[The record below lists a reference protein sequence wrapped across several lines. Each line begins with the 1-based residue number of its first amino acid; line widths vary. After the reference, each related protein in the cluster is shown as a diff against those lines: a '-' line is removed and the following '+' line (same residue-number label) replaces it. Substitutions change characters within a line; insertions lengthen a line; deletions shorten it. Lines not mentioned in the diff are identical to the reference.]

1 NILLALALLH
11 ILVIVVYRA
20 FKRENLLRA
29 MIVGRARLP
38 RSVAQMAQ
46 QDGTT
51 KNAPLWRALVCV
63 IIAAAVPVAIHLTLM
78 S

>member
-1 NILLALALLH
+1 
-11 ILVIVVYRA
+11 
-20 FKRENLLRA
+20 

-46 QDGTT
+46 QEGST
-51 KNAPLWRALVCV
+51 KSAPLWRALVCV
-63 IIAAAVPVAIHLTLM
+63 VIAAAVPVAIHLTFM

>member
-1 NILLALALLH
+1 LH
-11 ILVIVVYRA
+11 ILVIVIYRA
-20 FKRENLLRA
+20 LKRENLVRA

-46 QDGTT
+46 QDGST
-51 KNAPLWRALVCV
+51 KSAPLWRALVCV
-63 IIAAAVPVAIHLTLM
+63 VIAAAVPLTIHLTYM